1 MEDISLKICD
11 QGGGISRSIS
21 EKIFMYLYTSAARVK
36 LSEGDMGGTTS
47 TRTPMHG
54 LGYGLPLSRLYARYF
69 GGDIKVSSCDGYGT
83 DTYIYLR
90 ALESD
95 AREFLPIFNMSS
107 SNKLRD
113 TQNQVDDWTKV
124 E

>member
-1 MEDISLKICD
+1 
-11 QGGGISRSIS
+11 
-21 EKIFMYLYTSAARVK
+21 
-36 LSEGDMGGTTS
+36 MGGTTS
-47 TRTPMHG
+47 TNTPMHG

-69 GGDIKVSSCDGYGT
+69 GGDMKMASCDGYGT

-95 AREFLPIFNMSS
+95 AREMLPVFNSNS

-113 TQNQVDDWTKV
+113 TSNQVEDWTKD